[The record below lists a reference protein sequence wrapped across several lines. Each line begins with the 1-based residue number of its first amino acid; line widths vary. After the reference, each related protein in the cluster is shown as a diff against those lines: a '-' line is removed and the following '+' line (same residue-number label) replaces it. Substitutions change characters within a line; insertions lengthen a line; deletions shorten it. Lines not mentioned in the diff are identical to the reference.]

1 MPLINTTIPNL
12 IGGISQQPDR
22 LKFPGQCN
30 DSLNCYGTVKDGL
43 KKRPYARYVANLGS
57 EDYGEHAFT
66 FFINRTPT
74 ERYVALYDN
83 VNGFNVYNLL
93 TGVKSV
99 ISGSAAYLD
108 TGSLDEDTTLKAL
121 TVADY
126 TFITNRSTTVN
137 LGSTTS
143 SLLPNE
149 AVVFVKQGDFGKAY
163 TVTLDGISFTHTTG
177 GNTVAS
183 NADTSLIASAISSL
197 IAANPAYNSGVDGNI
212 IKIVRVDSNDFTIS
226 TKDGLGGRGI
236 QAVYKSIDDITDL
249 PTRCYNS
256 FKVAVTGDSSTGDDD
271 YWVEFQAND
280 TGILYGVFAEGSW
293 VESVAPSLVVD
304 YNDNTMPITLVNT
317 GVDAFTLDT
326 FNWVDRGAGDNL
338 TNPPPSFIG
347 KQINDVFFFKNRLG
361 FISDENV
368 IFSESGNFGNFW
380 RNTVQQLLD
389 STPIDVAV
397 SHTSVAILRHAVVT
411 KSRLILFSDRTQFS
425 LKGDDLLTNATV
437 SITPVTSFDNDLNV
451 EPQTVGSYTYF
462 GFQRGQYT
470 GVREYYL
477 DNLVNDFDQNEITS
491 HVTNLIPQ
499 DVKTITGTTSE
510 DQIAFFNRGKSEF
523 FLYSFYWSAK
533 EKAMSSWSRHEVKGD
548 MIVSA
553 EFIDSN
559 LYMIVKEEG
568 YLNLMYMPFEQGLS
582 DGVIFES
589 GTEAGGVSISIS
601 GLTQVTYNGIYS
613 DQGDEYNGSAQY
625 NGTNAVIRRSS
636 ASSLYWQIYDED
648 NTTVIASSINEA
660 SNPWEITYWMEQ

>member
-12 IGGISQQPDR
+12 IGGISQQPDK

-43 KKRPYARYVANLGS
+43 KKRPYARYVANLGT
-57 EDYGEHAFT
+57 ETYDEHAFT

-83 VNGFNVYNLL
+83 TNGLNVYNLF

-126 TFITNRSTTVN
+126 TFITNRSKTVN

-143 SLLPNE
+143 SLLANE
-149 AVVFVKQGDFGKAY
+149 ALIFIKQGDFSKNYSVVIDGVAFVY
-163 TVTLDGISFTHTTG
+163 TSGD
-177 GNTVAS
+177 NTVGS
-183 NADTSLIASAISSL
+183 NADTIKIANELRSLIDANPSYSLTQKGNVIKVSRVDNNDFYISS
-197 IAANPAYNSGVDGNI
+197 S
-212 IKIVRVDSNDFTIS
+212 
-226 TKDGLGGRGI
+226 DGLGGRGLQSI
-236 QAVYKSIDDITDL
+236 YKLVDDVTDL
-249 PTRCYNS
+249 PISSADGFR
-256 FKVAVTGDSSTGDDD
+256 VEIAGDSGTDDD
-271 YWVEFQAND
+271 NYWVEFRVND
-280 TGILYGVFAEGSW
+280 GETDLNGFGDGVW
-293 VESVAPSLVVD
+293 VETVAPGTVVD
-304 YNDNTMPITLVNT
+304 FDDNTMPLTLINT
-317 GVDAFTLDT
+317 GVNTFDIDT
-326 FNWVDRGAGDNL
+326 FDWVDRTAGDNI
-338 TNPPPSFIG
+338 TNPPPSFVG

-368 IFSESGNFGNFW
+368 IFSESGEFGNFW

-389 STPIDVAV
+389 STPIDVSV

-425 LKGDDLLTNATV
+425 LKGDDLLTNATI

-451 EPQTVGSYTYF
+451 EPKTIGSYTYF

-470 GVREYYL
+470 GIREYYL
-477 DNLVNDFDQNEITS
+477 DNLVNDFDQNELTS

-499 DVKTITGTTSE
+499 DVKNITGTTSE
-510 DQIAFFNRGKSEF
+510 DQIAFFNRGSSEF

-533 EKAMSSWSRHEVKGD
+533 EKAMSSWSRHEIQGE
-548 MIVSA
+548 MIVAA
-553 EFIDSN
+553 EFIDSD
-559 LYMIVKEEG
+559 LYLVTRDSG

-582 DGVIFES
+582 DGIIFEE
-589 GTEAGGVSISIS
+589 GTEEGGVSISIN
-601 GLTQVTYNGIYS
+601 GLLQTEYNGIYS
-613 DQGDEYNGSAQY
+613 DDGNGYNGSAQY
-625 NGTNAVIRRSS
+625 EGTNAVVRRAS
-636 ASSLYWQIYDED
+636 ANTLYWQIYDG
-648 NTTVIASSINEA
+648 NNNSIVATSTTEA
-660 SNPWEITYWMEQ
+660 VNPWEITYWME

>member
-22 LKFPGQCN
+22 LKFSGQCN

-83 VNGFNVYNLL
+83 VNGLNVYNLF

-126 TFITNRSTTVN
+126 TFITNRSKTVN
-137 LGSTTS
+137 LGSTS
-143 SLLPNE
+143 SSVLANQAL
-149 AVVFVKQGDFGKAY
+149 VFIKQGDFGKDY
-163 TVTLDGISFTHTTG
+163 TVTLDGVSFTYQTG
-177 GNTVAS
+177 DNTS
-183 NADTSLIASAISSL
+183 PNNADTTKIAKELRDLIDAN
-197 IAANPAYNSGVDGNI
+197 AAYVVSKSGSIIKVSRLDGNDF
-212 IKIVRVDSNDFTIS
+212 KISGQ
-226 TKDGLGGRGI
+226 DGLGGRGLQVI
-236 QAVYKSIDDITDL
+236 YKSVDDITDL
-249 PTRCYNS
+249 PLSCYQDFRVS
-256 FKVAVTGDSSTGDDD
+256 VVGDAATDDD
-271 YWVEFQAND
+271 NYWVQFKAND
-280 TGILYGVFAEGSW
+280 DTVSSGAYATGSW
-293 VESVAPSLVVD
+293 VEVVEPGAVVD
-304 YNDNTMPITLVNT
+304 YDDNTMPLTLINT
-317 GVDAFTLDT
+317 GVDTFELDT
-326 FNWVDRGAGDNL
+326 FDWADRTVGDNI
-338 TNPPPSFIG
+338 TNPAPSFVG
-347 KQINDVFFFKNRLG
+347 SNINDIFFFKNRLG

-380 RNTVQQLLD
+380 RTTVQQLLD
-389 STPIDVAV
+389 STPIDVSV

-425 LKGDDLLTNATV
+425 LRGDDLLTNATI
-437 SITPVTSFDNDLNV
+437 SITPVTSFENDLNV
-451 EPQTVGSYTYF
+451 EPKSIGSYTYF

-470 GVREYYL
+470 GIREYYL
-477 DNLVNDFDQNEITS
+477 DNLVNDFDQNELTS
-491 HVTNLIPQ
+491 HVPNLIPQ

-510 DQIAFFNRGKSEF
+510 DQIAFFNRGTNEF
-523 FLYSFYWSAK
+523 FLYSYYWDGK
-533 EKAMSSWSRHEVKGD
+533 EKAMSSWSRHVVKGD
-548 MIVSA
+548 MIVSSS
-553 EFIDSN
+553 FIDSD
-559 LYMIVKEEG
+559 LYLIVKEQG

-589 GTEAGGVSISIS
+589 GTGSGGFALSIS
-601 GLTQVTYNGIYS
+601 GLSDNTFNGIYS
-613 DQGDEYNGSAQY
+613 DNGNDF
-625 NGTNAVIRRSS
+625 NGGAKYEGVNAVIRRANSD
-636 ASSLYWQIYDED
+636 SLYWQIYDET
-648 NTTVIASSINEA
+648 NSKTIASSYNEA
-660 SNPWEITYWMEQ
+660 VNPWEITNWIEN